1 MFLRYGDFAVTS
13 TRQED
18 CIMAK
23 NTKRSATNESA
34 VKRDLRTPLYRMRVV
49 KDKTK
54 YNRKRMDRASSESS
68 LKVAA

>member
-1 MFLRYGDFAVTS
+1 
-13 TRQED
+13 
-18 CIMAK
+18 MAK